1 MYASASPGGFQQLSY
16 YDAIRGE
23 LYRDFADGIGV
34 TARTLTEGLFGILPD
49 ALNDRLLV
57 KPGFPSSWKY
67 AKLTVPDISVDFKQ
81 EQNISSYAVI
91 QSYAK
96 LLNLTL
102 QVKALKDKISSVTI
116 NGKPAQWKWMQGMV
130 GDPMISIAAGKQKNA
145 TIKIVWAGN
154 EFESIKVKPT
164 YQPGDKGNILLAKA
178 TCISIDDPQ
187 KAFENHLLTSRH
199 ISFQAGKTEKANT
212 VFLELQQGEATWFEP
227 VSFKTE
233 AWVKI
238 INLPL
243 EIADD
248 AEFSTID
255 LQPFFNDKVTQIF
268 KNKYLS
274 PRPQSPTL
282 QIPWQGIGNWCY
294 PLTDANINDSGTR
307 VKAGTAN
314 LLYLDKI
321 PFATPSAMGAKNII
335 YTSQWDNYPKEVTV
349 PLTGKAR
356 HAYLL
361 MAGSTN
367 HQQSHFTNAKVI
379 VTYADGST
387 DELPLINPT
396 NWWPIEQD
404 YLEDGFAFTTGA
416 PRPYRLILKTGE
428 FTKSFDKY
436 SSIKGFSNRA
446 IDGGAGTLIEM
457 PMQKNKELKSMQLV
471 TLANEV
477 VVGLMSVTLVR

>member
-1 MYASASPGGFQQLSY
+1 
-16 YDAIRGE
+16 
-23 LYRDFADGIGV
+23 
-34 TARTLTEGLFGILPD
+34 
-49 ALNDRLLV
+49 
-57 KPGFPSSWKY
+57 
-67 AKLTVPDISVDFKQ
+67 
-81 EQNISSYAVI
+81 
-91 QSYAK
+91 
-96 LLNLTL
+96 
-102 QVKALKDKISSVTI
+102 
-116 NGKPAQWKWMQGMV
+116 
-130 GDPMISIAAGKQKNA
+130 
-145 TIKIVWAGN
+145 
-154 EFESIKVKPT
+154 
-164 YQPGDKGNILLAKA
+164 
-178 TCISIDDPQ
+178 
-187 KAFENHLLTSRH
+187 
-199 ISFQAGKTEKANT
+199 
-212 VFLELQQGEATWFEP
+212 
-227 VSFKTE
+227 
-233 AWVKI
+233 
-238 INLPL
+238 
-243 EIADD
+243 
-248 AEFSTID
+248 
-255 LQPFFNDKVTQIF
+255 
-268 KNKYLS
+268 
-274 PRPQSPTL
+274 
-282 QIPWQGIGNWCY
+282 
-294 PLTDANINDSGTR
+294 LTDANINDSGTR

-436 SSIKGFSNRA
+436 SSIKGFSKRA
-446 IDGGAGTLIEM
+446 IDGGAGTVIGM
-457 PMQKNKELKSMQLV
+457 PLQKNKELKSLQLV

-477 VVGLMSVTLVR
+477 VVGLMSVTLAR